1 MMSGMDTMAVVD
13 RAWPLLNRLVGV
25 HVAAYRL
32 TGGLIGHQLPGSP
45 PMLLLEH
52 TGARTGQSRTTPLV
66 YVADGPDI
74 VIVASKGGHPRDPA
88 WLHNLR
94 ANPDAT
100 IQVGRERRPVRA
112 RVATADERRR
122 LWPKA
127 VATYPGYRGYQERTE
142 REIPLVILEPRT

>member
-1 MMSGMDTMAVVD
+1 MSGMDKMQLVD
-13 RAWPLLNRLVGV
+13 RAWPILNRLVGV

-45 PMLLLEH
+45 PMLLLDH
-52 TGARTGQSRTTPLV
+52 VGARTGKARTTPLV
-66 YVADGPDI
+66 YVADGPDV

-100 IQVGRERRPVRA
+100 IQVGPTRRPVRA
-112 RVATADERRR
+112 RVASSDERRR

-127 VATYPGYRGYQERTE
+127 VATYPGYSGYQERTA
-142 REIPLVILEPRT
+142 REIPLVILEPRP